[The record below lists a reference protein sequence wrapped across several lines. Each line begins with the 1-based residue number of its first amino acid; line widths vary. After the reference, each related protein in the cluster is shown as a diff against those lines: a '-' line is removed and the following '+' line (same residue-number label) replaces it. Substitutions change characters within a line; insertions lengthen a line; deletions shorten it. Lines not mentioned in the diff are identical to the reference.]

1 MVKNNENIIEI
12 NVLEK
17 NEIEKSEIFNDV
29 PMEMTMPIDTMFS
42 NVYDKKNFRVDEPI
56 SRDDGTMF
64 FHIVSMEMTKT
75 VSTRKRT
82 LFR

>member
-12 NVLEK
+12 NVLKKNQIEK
-17 NEIEKSEIFNDV
+17 NEIFNDV
-29 PMEMTMPIDTMFS
+29 LMKMTKPIDTMFS

-56 SRDDGTMF
+56 SRDDRTMF
-64 FHIVSMEMTKT
+64 FHNVSMEMTKT
-75 VSTRKRT
+75 VSTRKKT